1 MERPVEEI
9 NGPCPVLLTLHE
21 LYIDR
26 LYSSPHFDSE
36 WLELL
41 ADMERLLTNQNTMVK
56 YIEQITDVQWHHIEV
71 IADVQKQ
78 RLDTLRKFIQ
88 QKTIN
93 PKRYWSIVKALRD
106 FEKETTDITN
116 FIDTDQADQGPTN
129 ENKPSASRSK

>member
-1 MERPVEEI
+1 M
-9 NGPCPVLLTLHE
+9 
-21 LYIDR
+21 
-26 LYSSPHFDSE
+26 
-36 WLELL
+36 
-41 ADMERLLTNQNTMVK
+41 
-56 YIEQITDVQWHHIEV
+56 EQINDVHWKHIEV

-129 ENKPSASRSK
+129 ETTPSASRSK